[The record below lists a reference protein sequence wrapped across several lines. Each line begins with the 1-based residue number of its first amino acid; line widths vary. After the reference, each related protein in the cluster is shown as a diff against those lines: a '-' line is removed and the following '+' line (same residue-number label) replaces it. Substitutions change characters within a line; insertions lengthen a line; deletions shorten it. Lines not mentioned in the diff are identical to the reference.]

1 MGGVIPIVMRME
13 VSDEA
18 LATVAAEGDA
28 EAFSVIVARHYDRMF
43 GLAFRLTG
51 RREEAE
57 DLTQDV
63 CAALP
68 GKIGAFRA
76 EARFSTWLYRVV
88 VNAAHDRRRRSA
100 AHVKAAKGWGEV
112 ELARQAEAAEAA
124 EALDWLQAA
133 MRALPED
140 LRDTLALTLED
151 GMTHAAAAE
160 VLGVSEGTVSWRM
173 SDVKKRLKAL
183 KEGAT

>member
-1 MGGVIPIVMRME
+1 MGCVIPIVMRME
-13 VSDEA
+13 VTDEA
-18 LATVAAEGDA
+18 LALAAAGGDV
-28 EAFSVIVARHYDRMF
+28 EAFSSLISRHYDRVF

-51 RREEAE
+51 LREEAE

-68 GKIGAFRA
+68 AKMPAFRGD
-76 EARFSTWLYRVV
+76 ARFSTWLYRVV
-88 VNAAHDRRRRSA
+88 VNAAHDRRRRASA
-100 AHVKAAKGWGEV
+100 HARAAEGWGEV
-112 ELARQAEAAEAA
+112 EVALRAEAVEAA
-124 EALDWLQAA
+124 EALGWLQAA
-133 MRALPED
+133 MCSLPED

-173 SDVKKRLKAL
+173 SEVKKRLKAL
-183 KEGAT
+183 KEGAI

>member
-1 MGGVIPIVMRME
+1 MACVIPIVMRMK

-18 LATVAAEGDA
+18 LARAAAGGDA
-28 EAFSVIVARHYDRMF
+28 EAFSSLITRHYDRVF

-57 DLTQDV
+57 DLTQDI

-68 GKIGAFRA
+68 AKIAAFRGD
-76 EARFSTWLYRVV
+76 ARFSTWLYRVV

-100 AHVKAAKGWGEV
+100 AHAKAADGWGEV
-112 ELARQAEAAEAA
+112 ELARRAEADEKRAGLE
-124 EALDWLQAA
+124 WLQQA
-133 MRALPED
+133 MTALPEE
-140 LRDTLALTLED
+140 LRITLALTLED
-151 GMTHAAAAE
+151 DVTHKAAAM

-173 SDVKKRLKAL
+173 SEIKKRLKAL
-183 KEGAT
+183 KDDEQ

>member
-57 DLTQDV
+57 DLT
-63 CAALP
+63 ALSSMRRMT
-68 GKIGAFRA
+68 GGGG
-76 EARFSTWLYRVV
+76 
-88 VNAAHDRRRRSA
+88 RRR
-100 AHVKAAKGWGEV
+100 
-112 ELARQAEAAEAA
+112 
-124 EALDWLQAA
+124 
-133 MRALPED
+133 M
-140 LRDTLALTLED
+140 
-151 GMTHAAAAE
+151 
-160 VLGVSEGTVSWRM
+160 
-173 SDVKKRLKAL
+173 
-183 KEGAT
+183 

>member
-1 MGGVIPIVMRME
+1 M
-13 VSDEA
+13 
-18 LATVAAEGDA
+18 
-28 EAFSVIVARHYDRMF
+28 
-43 GLAFRLTG
+43 
-51 RREEAE
+51 
-57 DLTQDV
+57 
-63 CAALP
+63 
-68 GKIGAFRA
+68 
-76 EARFSTWLYRVV
+76 
-88 VNAAHDRRRRSA
+88 
-100 AHVKAAKGWGEV
+100 KAAKGWGEV